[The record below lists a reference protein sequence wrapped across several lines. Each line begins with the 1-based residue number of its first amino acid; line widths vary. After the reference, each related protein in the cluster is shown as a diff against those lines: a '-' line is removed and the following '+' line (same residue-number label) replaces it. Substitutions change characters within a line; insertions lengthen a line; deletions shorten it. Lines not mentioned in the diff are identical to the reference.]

1 MLRSIIFW
9 TNKSLTISFIQK
21 TMLGNKPGWC
31 PGTAHHY
38 RSRFFTT
45 TTITFQNLSIHA
57 QTWPIFNTN
66 TDADTQ
72 TQKPV
77 WSHLF
82 KLKYSAQI
90 QKPVCPHLPML
101 KLSSCSSP
109 RRAGSKLSSWLPTD
123 EIYDDI
129 YGDIYD
135 NSDLMLIAR
144 PAMTIL
150 CLWGSFSSQEE
161 NSRTWKRNKNAV
173 ELL

>member
-66 TDADTQ
+66 TDA
-72 TQKPV
+72 
-77 WSHLF
+77 
-82 KLKYSAQI
+82 QI
-90 QKPVCPHLPML
+90 QIQIHKHKNLCDHICSNSNTVHKYRNLCVHIFPCSNSVPAPALGGLGQSSARGCLQMIYTM
-101 KLSSCSSP
+101 KFMMKFMMTFREGLSVQISV
-109 RRAGSKLSSWLPTD
+109 
-123 EIYDDI
+123 
-129 YGDIYD
+129 
-135 NSDLMLIAR
+135 
-144 PAMTIL
+144 
-150 CLWGSFSSQEE
+150 E
-161 NSRTWKRNKNAV
+161 N
-173 ELL
+173 L